1 MEETKRKI
9 NSVNREPAMAFT
21 SRTINRNVV
30 EGKFLKFLD
39 SPRREHYPCD
49 DRVNEKEERVCD
61 TGCDT
66 IAAFAAGAAD
76 HGAGRS
82 AATTGS
88 KGSNLM
94 RLLAIAGEEN
104 WKGWVTYGTNAGY
117 RQKRQRQESTHCD
130 GAR

>member
-30 EGKFLKFLD
+30 EGKFLKFLN

-88 KGSNLM
+88 NLM

-104 WKGWVTYGTNAGY
+104 WKGWVTYGTYAGY